1 MNENTEKNTPPVIL
15 RTTHDAI
22 VRGIVLQN
30 ELLLNDIKNGFTSAL
45 SVTKQTSDLM
55 GEKNEE
61 LIEELAKAQL
71 TIKKLRL
78 KLKTYDK
85 RRTVK

>member
-1 MNENTEKNTPPVIL
+1 MSNEIL
-15 RTTHDAI
+15 PTIPRATHDAI

-30 ELLLNDIKNGFTSAL
+30 ELLLNDIKQGFTSAL

-55 GEKNEE
+55 SEKNEE